1 MKIYKKRGNKNYKE
15 RKLLKDLE
23 PFFKKKIEEDPEFA
37 KKIVPATN
45 FSELQKMHS
54 RYVAVDVEATYIEET
69 KEETKEEIK
78 EENMG
83 KTDEVEDVE
92 FTETNE
98 TNESKNNESSSS
110 NQFIDPFNREE
121 PIVRDY
127 VMDGG
132 FKDEA
137 KESNEPQKTYFEE
150 PTSFE
155 EAFVI
160 PEDGEENTESKS
172 GSDKQTSND
181 TSRSAESLNPNF
193 DDMSAGKKKRS
204 TKKFAKYIVEAVAT
218 LSQKG
223 FVWYANQDI
232 NEAKL
237 TEYEMSGEMDL
248 SLLVSLE
255 DGQEVTV
262 KQFFQVQCAKA
273 EQMSHWTEE
282 QKADLSAALAE
293 VLMEKGVAPTPTQ
306 ELLLVTLTIIGG
318 QAMTLFT
325 LKSQTNSLLNQLR
338 SMNEGGGEMEASYEE
353 PPSAPT
359 PPVENATEETK
370 EVVSEPITK
379 EESIEDLT
387 SVQEESEQSF
397 VNELAS
403 LTEEEVLISDG
414 KIDTKE

>member
-23 PFFKKKIEEDPEFA
+23 PYIEKRIAEDPNFA
-37 KKIVPATN
+37 KEVIPATN
-45 FSELQKMHS
+45 YQELQKMHS
-54 RYVAVDVEATYIEET
+54 RYIAEDVEVETEIPKEEVKET
-69 KEETKEEIK
+69 KE
-78 EENMG
+78 NMA
-83 KTDEVEDVE
+83 KNNDVEDVE
-92 FTETNE
+92 FEETVEEKKPTE
-98 TNESKNNESSSS
+98 KASSS

-132 FKDEA
+132 FKEEKQSD
-137 KESNEPQKTYFEE
+137 EPQKTHFEE

-160 PEDGEENTESKS
+160 PDPEEENAQKPKAEKTQRSERP
-172 GSDKQTSND
+172 TS
-181 TSRSAESLNPNF
+181 EPLNPNF
-193 DDMSAGKKKRS
+193 DEMSSGKKKRS

-218 LSQKG
+218 LSEKG
-223 FVWYANQDI
+223 FVWFANQDI
-232 NEAKL
+232 NDAKL
-237 TEYEMSGEMDL
+237 AEYEMSGEMDL

-273 EQMSHWTEE
+273 EHLAKWTDE
-282 QKADLSAALAE
+282 QKEDLSAALAE

-338 SMNEGGGEMEASYEE
+338 AMNEGGGTAEMEYTDTPPPAPPQEENNTVE
-353 PPSAPT
+353 PPQEST
-359 PPVENATEETK
+359 GGMQLVED
-370 EVVSEPITK
+370 P
-379 EESIEDLT
+379 IEDFT
-387 SVQEESEQSF
+387 QVQEDVTEDTSYM
-397 VNELAS
+397 NDLAAIS
-403 LTEEEVLISDG
+403 EEEVLIEG
-414 KIDTKE
+414 GTETKE

>member
-23 PFFKKKIEEDPEFA
+23 PFFKKKMEEDPTFA
-37 KKIVPATN
+37 DKVVPATN

-54 RYVAVDVEATYIEET
+54 RYVAVDVEATYIDNP
-69 KEETKEEIK
+69 KEEIK
-78 EENMG
+78 EEIKEEKMA
-83 KTDEVEDVE
+83 KTEDVEDVE
-92 FTETNE
+92 FTETKE
-98 TNESKNNESSSS
+98 PNESKNTEGSSS

-132 FKDEA
+132 FKDES
-137 KESNEPQKTYFEE
+137 KQSNEPQKTYFEE

-160 PEDGEENTESKS
+160 PEDDGESGEPKANTEKSKS
-172 GSDKQTSND
+172 TDSSKST
-181 TSRSAESLNPNF
+181 ESLNPNF

-338 SMNEGGGEMEASYEE
+338 SMNEGGMERETTFEE

-359 PPVENATEETK
+359 PPVENVT
-370 EVVSEPITK
+370 EPITDSRVEEPI

-387 SVQEESEQSF
+387 TATEETEQSF

-403 LTEEEVLISDG
+403 LTEEDVLISDG